1 VIDRKPDCG
10 MEYFTDTVIRGLLA
24 ISLDPAQI
32 GPTGFTDVETGKLI
46 EMPEATE
53 AGQAV

>member
-1 VIDRKPDCG
+1 